1 MPAKEVI
8 SMLVLDRFE
17 GEYALIE
24 MNRRI
29 FHIPK
34 ILLPKSAK
42 EGDVITIQI
51 TVDKEATAKQKQSA
65 DKLAGELFEG

>member
-1 MPAKEVI
+1 
-8 SMLVLDRFE
+8 MLVLDRFE

-34 ILLPKSAK
+34 VLLPKSAK

-51 TVDKEATAKQKQSA
+51 TVDKEATANKKQSA

>member
-1 MPAKEVI
+1 MIVI
-8 SMLVLDRFE
+8 DRFE

-34 ILLPKSAK
+34 MLIPKGAK
-42 EGDVITIQI
+42 EGDVISIHITI
-51 TVDKEATAKQKQSA
+51 DKDATDKKKQSA
-65 DKLAGELFEG
+65 G

>member
-1 MPAKEVI
+1 MIVI
-8 SMLVLDRFE
+8 DRFE

-34 ILLPKSAK
+34 ILTPKGAK
-42 EGDVITIQI
+42 EGDVISIHI
-51 TVDKEATAKQKQSA
+51 TVDKDATEKKKQPA
-65 DKLAGELFEG
+65 D